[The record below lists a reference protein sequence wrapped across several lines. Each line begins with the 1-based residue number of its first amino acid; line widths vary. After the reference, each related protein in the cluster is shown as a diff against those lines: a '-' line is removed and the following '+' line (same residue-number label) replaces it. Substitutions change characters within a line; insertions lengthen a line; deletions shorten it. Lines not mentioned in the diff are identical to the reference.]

1 MFALVRNLGLIGLKK
16 VIYYFTGTGN
26 SMRAAEKIAAQLG
39 DTEIISMRSNPLDV
53 PAVDADIIGFIYP
66 VYHWTMPEPAVNFVK
81 KLEINSNAYIFT
93 VAMPSFV
100 LGHACEKLEELLIVK
115 GAKIAYGSKVRSVGN
130 YVICY
135 PPIPPPKLVVPKTER
150 KLDKIAEE
158 IVQRKQREIPRAGA
172 LIKRRY
178 KKVMTQYKEMQSL
191 ADHGFIIDEN
201 CTSCRLCMKLCPCYN
216 IEMNENKL
224 TFLRKCSQ
232 CMACVCYCPKRA
244 IGYKLPDFVEEQ
256 LSGGLLNLLIVKR
269 MGLPRKRKLY
279 RNPYITAADIIETRK
294 HIP

>member
-1 MFALVRNLGLIGLKK
+1 MKK

-26 SMRAAEKIAAQLG
+26 SMRAAERIAVQLG

-66 VYHWTMPEPAVNFVK
+66 VYHWTMPEPAVNFVG
-81 KLEINSNAYIFT
+81 KLELNPNAYIFV

-115 GAKIAYGSKVRSVGN
+115 GAKIAYGSKVSSVAN

-135 PPIPPPKLVVPKTER
+135 PPVPPPKLVVPKTER
-150 KLDKIAEE
+150 KLEKIAED
-158 IVQRKQREIPRAGA
+158 IAKGNQHEIPRAGA
-172 LIKRRY
+172 IIKRRY

-191 ADHGFIIDEN
+191 ADYGFIIGEN
-201 CTSCRLCMKLCPCYN
+201 CSSCGLCVKLCPCYN
-216 IEMNENKL
+216 LEMNEGKL

-244 IGYKLPDFVEEQ
+244 IGYKLPDFVKKQ
-256 LSGGLLNLLIVKR
+256 LSGGLLNSLIVKR
-269 MGLPRKRKLY
+269 MGLPRNRKLY
-279 RNPYITAADIIETRK
+279 HNPYITAADIIKARK
-294 HIP
+294 YIP